1 MGIGELATL
10 KWKVCM
16 LPVSLRDKVVDEYKS
31 TTKEGLCVEEQHKNP
46 PECICR
52 VFCSLHFISVC
63 KSRTVSVY
71 ASGEQIYCTYCK
83 GFKKK
88 VVLLVG
94 AG

>member
-1 MGIGELATL
+1 MMNT
-10 KWKVCM
+10 K
-16 LPVSLRDKVVDEYKS
+16 YKS
-31 TTKEGLCVEEQHKNP
+31 TTKEGLCAEEQHKT
-46 PECICR
+46 PECICC
-52 VFCSLHFISVC
+52 VFFSQHFISVR

-71 ASGEQIYCTYCK
+71 ASGEQLYCTYCK